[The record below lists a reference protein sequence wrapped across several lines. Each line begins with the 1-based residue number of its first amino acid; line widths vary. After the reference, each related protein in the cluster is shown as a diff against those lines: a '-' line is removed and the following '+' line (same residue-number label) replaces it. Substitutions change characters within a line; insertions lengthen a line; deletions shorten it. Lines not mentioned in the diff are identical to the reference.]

1 MKKICIVTTGHSPF
15 DERIYWKFA
24 LSLKE
29 HGFNISIICS
39 TMDISKEE
47 NGVYI
52 KGFNGENINKREKIN
67 KLKKYISDFQPEIII
82 ACEPVAILAASEYR
96 SKNKVKVIADITEWY
111 PENVAFKY
119 PSIKKYIS
127 YYPLYFFNAWAV
139 NKADALI
146 IGEKGKKERY
156 DFLAPFKEKIIIGY
170 YPVLK
175 YFTYS
180 PRAVEDEFV
189 LCYAGLISFERGIKT
204 LIKAASELAI
214 RNPGVK
220 VKVKLLGKFQSSYE
234 QKEFL
239 KFADGFNQIKIEY
252 AGWTTYDKISDNLKD
267 IHICF
272 DLRIRNFIYN
282 NSLPIKI
289 FEYMAAGKPFVYSD
303 IDPIKKEF
311 NYSLCG
317 QLVNPDD
324 LNEITAAAEKYL
336 KDSELLLE
344 HARNGRKIIEED
356 KNWERESLKL
366 IEFIS
371 RF

>member
-15 DERIYWKFA
+15 DERIFWKFA

-29 HGFNISIICS
+29 HGFNTSIICS

-47 NGVYI
+47 NGIYI

-67 KLKKYISDFQPEIII
+67 KLKEYISEFQPGIII
-82 ACEPVAILAASEYR
+82 ACEPVAILAAAEYR

-127 YYPLYFFNAWAV
+127 YYPLYLFNAWAV

-146 IGEKGKKERY
+146 IGEQGKKKRY
-156 DFLAPFKEKIIIGY
+156 DLIAPFKKKIVIGY

-180 PRAVEDEFV
+180 PGIIDQEYV
-189 LCYAGLISFERGIKT
+189 LCYAGHISLERGIKT
-204 LIKAASELAI
+204 LVIAASELAVRHPNI
-214 RNPGVK
+214 KVRVK
-220 VKVKLLGKFQSSYE
+220 FLGQFDRSDE
-234 QKEFL
+234 QKEF
-239 KFADGFNQIKIEY
+239 FNFTEKYKKIKIEY
-252 AGWTTYDKISDNLKD
+252 AGWTTYDKISDHLKD
-267 IHICF
+267 AHICF

-289 FEYMAAGKPFVYSD
+289 FEYMAAGKPFIYSD

-311 NYSLCG
+311 DYTLCG

-324 LNEITAAAEKYL
+324 LNEIVVAAEKYL
-336 KDSELLLE
+336 NDRKLLLL
-344 HARNGRKIIEED
+344 HARNGRKLIEED
-356 KNWERESLKL
+356 RNWEKESLKL